1 MWVSRKHYELLQR
14 SEAFFRLQY
23 LAERARAD
31 RLVDNTLE
39 ANAQLPVSA
48 EAMARRDKYELD
60 QVDLAA
66 GMDELFAT
74 ETEVLEE
81 EASES
86 TPKEEVN

>member
-14 SEAFFRLQY
+14 SEAFFKAQY

-31 RLVDNTLE
+31 RLVDNALE

-48 EAMARRDKYELD
+48 EAMDRRDKHELER
-60 QVDLAA
+60 VDLAA
-66 GMDELFAT
+66 DMAELLAT
-74 ETEVLEE
+74 ETELIEE

-86 TPKEEVN
+86 ATKEEVN